1 MSMARISRS
10 LTALALTSIALV
22 GPLAPSARAID
33 DPPVDAPP
41 PIEPSPIDVSSQRV
55 GGTLADQIRSFRA
68 SKFQEIDQAVFELRQ
83 LIAERSQQLARL
95 ESELRDAQQELG
107 VLEALATLQTADAAA
122 LEASSSAA
130 LPDRRCRLHPPT
142 PGEVPPGTLDTVVPA
157 SAEIEPQWQGV
168 VRIASSNGGRLDLLH
183 ESADGSGKVQAGALQ
198 ADVIEIR
205 VRSEQEARI
214 IAQALKADNNA
225 VVSWPDLR
233 ILSAPAA
240 ADPRRIDALEATMR
254 RLAETVDR
262 IDRRT
267 SSTEDQPSSDP
278 VIITPPAEI
287 PPAPSIPD

>member
-1 MSMARISRS
+1 MGRIARS

-22 GPLAPSARAID
+22 GPSARASD
-33 DPPVDAPP
+33 DPPVAPPP
-41 PIEPSPIDVSSQRV
+41 PIEPYPLDTPEAPVV
-55 GGTLADQIRSFRA
+55 TTLADQIRAFRA

-107 VLEALATLQTADAAA
+107 VLEALAELQAADTVE
-122 LEASSSAA
+122 LEAGSSAFE
-130 LPDRRCRLHPPT
+130 PDRPCHLHTPT
-142 PGEVPPGTLDTVVPA
+142 PIEVPPGTLDAVVPA
-157 SAEIEPQWQGV
+157 SAEVEPQWQGV
-168 VRIASSNGGRLDLLH
+168 VRIASANGGRLDLLH

-214 IAQALKADNNA
+214 IAQALKADDNA

-233 ILSAPAA
+233 ILAAPE
-240 ADPRRIDALEATMR
+240 ADPRRIDAIEATMR

-267 SSTEDQPSSDP
+267 SSTGDHPSGDP
-278 VIITPPAEI
+278 IVVSPPAEI